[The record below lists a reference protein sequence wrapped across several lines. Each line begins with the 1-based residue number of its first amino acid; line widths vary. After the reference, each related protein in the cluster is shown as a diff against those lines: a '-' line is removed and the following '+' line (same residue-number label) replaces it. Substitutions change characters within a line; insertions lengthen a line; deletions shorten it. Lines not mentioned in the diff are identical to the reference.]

1 MPYASV
7 CYILFVFAL
16 WCANENSGFLLTEL
30 ARYVYNIYMSDS
42 SNKSYRGGISVAA
55 AGIFCNVLLSAAKI
69 AVGVIFATVSVVA
82 DGFNNLSDCAGGIV
96 ALVSLIIAFK
106 PADAKHPYG
115 HRRAEYIASMIMGM
129 LLMLVSVELA
139 RESVGKIISGEAAR
153 TSAVVYGVLAASIF
167 VKAAMFAVYK
177 VTAKRNGSDAL
188 KAAAADSLCDCA
200 ATLAVI
206 AGAIMG
212 QFGLRADGFVGAMV
226 ALFIFAQ
233 GAKILADASSKL
245 LGQAPDKQTEQRVCE
260 TIKRAEHV
268 LGVHDLRIYTYGS
281 GMSFATVHVQM
292 DANMP
297 SMEAHAILDRLEREI
312 LLAENIHLTT
322 HLDPVVVDDAEAVEL
337 QQRVEQAIF
346 DICEGICMHDFRL
359 VRGDIDKIMID
370 VSVPY
375 SCKLSDADI
384 AERAEQAVC
393 ALGNYLPSVTV
404 ERK

>member
-1 MPYASV
+1 
-7 CYILFVFAL
+7 
-16 WCANENSGFLLTEL
+16 
-30 ARYVYNIYMSDS
+30 MSDPL
-42 SNKSYRGGISVAA
+42 NKRYRGGISVAA

-96 ALVSLIIAFK
+96 ALVSLFIAFK

-129 LLMLVSVELA
+129 LVMLVSVELA
-139 RESVGKIISGEAAR
+139 RESVGKIISGESAQ
-153 TSAVVYGVLAASIF
+153 TSDVIYGVLAASVFI
-167 VKAAMFAVYK
+167 KAAMFAVYR
-177 VTAKRNGSDAL
+177 VIAKRNDSDAL
-188 KAAAADSLCDCA
+188 KAAAVDSLCDCV

-212 QFGLRADGFVGAMV
+212 QFGLRADGWVGVIV

-260 TIKRAEHV
+260 TIKRADYV
-268 LGVHDLRIYTYGS
+268 LGVHDLHIYTYGS

-292 DANMP
+292 DANVP
-297 SMEAHAILDRLEREI
+297 SIEAHAILDRLEREI
-312 LLAENIHLTT
+312 LLVENIHLTT
-322 HLDPVVVDDAEAVEL
+322 HLDPVVLDDAEAVEL
-337 QQRVEQAIF
+337 QKRIEQAIS
-346 DICEGICMHDFRL
+346 DISEGICMHDFRL
-359 VRGDIDKIMID
+359 VHGDVDKIIFD
-370 VSVPY
+370 ISAPY

-384 AERAEQAVC
+384 AEKAEQAVC

-404 ERK
+404 DRE